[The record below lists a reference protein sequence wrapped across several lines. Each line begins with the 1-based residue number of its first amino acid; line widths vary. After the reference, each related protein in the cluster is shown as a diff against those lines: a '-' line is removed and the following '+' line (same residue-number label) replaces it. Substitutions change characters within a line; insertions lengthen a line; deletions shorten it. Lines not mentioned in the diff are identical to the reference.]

1 MDSLDRRLLERLQA
15 DFPLVPSPFAALAA
29 ELGLTEE
36 DMLGRVRSLHE
47 RGLVRRIGPVVDPRS
62 VGRVGILA
70 AMAVPPERLEEVAA
84 IVSARPQVSHN
95 YLREADHGHCPYN
108 LWFTVSAASREEVE
122 ATVASIAADAALPVA
137 TLPSRATFKIGVR
150 FSFPDDDDG

>member
-15 DFPLVPSPFAALAA
+15 DFPLVPRPFAAVARELELA
-29 ELGLTEE
+29 EGDVLE
-36 DMLGRVRSLHE
+36 RVRALHE
-47 RGLVRRIGPVVDPRS
+47 RGLVRRIGPVVDPRR

-84 IVSARPQVSHN
+84 IVSARPEVSHN
-95 YLREADHGHCPYN
+95 YQREAAHGHCPYN
-108 LWFTVSAASREEVE
+108 LWFTVSGGSHEELE
-122 ATVASIAADAALPVA
+122 ATVASIAADAGLPVT
-137 TLPSRATFKIGVR
+137 TLPSRTTFKIGVR